1 MIKKE
6 IGNLLSIL
14 REKTPLVHQI
24 TNYVTANDCA
34 NVTLAI
40 GASPVM
46 ADGVEE
52 VEQMVSIASAL
63 VLNIG
68 TLNESSIKASILA
81 GKKANELGVPVIL
94 DPVGAGATKYRTE
107 SIKKILNNVKLS
119 VIRGNLSEIK
129 TLYGIETSTKGVD
142 SQEKI
147 NEKEDINIAKN
158 FSKKTGAIIAIT
170 GKTDIITNGE
180 KTYLVEN
187 GYSIMSKVTGTGC
200 MCTAVIGSFLGATS
214 NNLLAALAGVV
225 SMGLSGEIANESL
238 KENEGTGTLRV
249 KIVDNLYNL
258 NSSIVE
264 KRGKIYE
271 K

>member
-6 IGNLLSIL
+6 IGHLLSAL

-46 ADGVEE
+46 ADGVDE
-52 VEQMVSIASAL
+52 VEQMVSIASSL
-63 VLNIG
+63 VLNTG
-68 TLNESSIKASILA
+68 TLNEFSVKASILA

-94 DPVGAGATKYRTE
+94 DPVGAGATKYRTD
-107 SIKKILNNVKLS
+107 SIRKILSDVKLS

-129 TLYGIETSTKGVD
+129 TLYGIETNTKGVD
-142 SQEKI
+142 SLEKL

-158 FSKKTGAIIAIT
+158 FSKKTGATIAIT
-170 GKTDIITNGE
+170 GKRDIITNGE

-187 GYSIMSKVTGTGC
+187 GHSIMSKVTGTGC
-200 MCTAVIGSFLGATS
+200 MCTSVIGSFLGSS
-214 NNLLAALAGVV
+214 NNSLLASLSGVV
-225 SMGLSGEIANESL
+225 SMGLAGEIANESL

-249 KIVDNLYNL
+249 KIIDNLYNL
-258 NSSIVE
+258 NSNIIE